1 MGGQRA
7 IGIKSHLARAKQQTR
22 IANIVHRLHLL
33 RRHHPTHPEEAA
45 AIGKA
50 ALQGGRVQFREDR
63 RQLAC
68 GAGRVDQVFGLGIER
83 MGQHI
88 GGQNPAIAVHD
99 VSPALRDGVRRPCAA
114 RLHRFRGGQHAH
126 PRAHDREG
134 REKAHAKEQQPQ
146 LRPPTGTLAQ
156 GLIALAQIVTL
167 DGLRT
172 AAGGAGMQDA
182 GKRAKGC
189 ADHGLCTSGSAFR
202 VPETST
208 GASMARSDT
217 LSASAGGGG

>member
-1 MGGQRA
+1 MGSQRA
-7 IGIKSHLARAKQQTR
+7 IGIKPHLARAKQQTR
-22 IANIVHRLHLL
+22 IADIVHRLHLF
-33 RRHHPTHPEEAA
+33 RRHHPAHPKEAA

-50 ALQGGRVQFREDR
+50 PLQGGGVQFREDR

-68 GAGRVDQVFGLGIER
+68 GAGRVDQVFGLGIQR

-88 GGQNPAIAVHD
+88 GGQNPAITIHD
-99 VSPALRDGVRRPCAA
+99 VSPALGDVVRRPRAA

-126 PRAHDREG
+126 PRAHHREG
-134 REKAHAKEQQPQ
+134 REKAHAQKQQPQ
-146 LRPPTGTLAQ
+146 LGPPTGALAQ
-156 GLIALAQIVTL
+156 RLIALAQIVTL

-172 AAGGAGMQDA
+172 AAGGAGVQDA
-182 GKRAKGC
+182 GKGAKGR
-189 ADHGLCTSGSAFR
+189 AYHGLCTSGSAFR

-217 LSASAGGGG
+217 LSAKAGGGG